1 MARITSTFTVT
12 ASDRVSPTIQRVR
25 FDVSDITPFVE
36 SPNTDAYVKLL
47 FADPTPTNSRA
58 AGTDSAEGTDDA
70 SAAPPTMRTY
80 TVHSVDEDDASL
92 AIDFALHGDL
102 EPAASGENQDS
113 GDSTSDASTV
123 GIACR
128 WALSARPGD
137 VIEARG
143 PGGAYSPDPSAVRH
157 LICGDATAIPA
168 IAAAVKA
175 LPADAIAD
183 VVVEAPDYADVD
195 LIDNHPG
202 ASITHVT
209 PASGP
214 DAAPGDAL
222 VEMTTAVVGK
232 LASRTGFDPAGV
244 QVFVHGEANAVMKRI
259 RPMLKDAGIQVR
271 GASISGYWRVGRT
284 EEGFRTWKKENRPD
298 DA

>member
-25 FDVSDITPFVE
+25 FDVSDITPFADN
-36 SPNTDAYVKLL
+36 PHTDAYVKLL
-47 FADPTPTNSRA
+47 FTSSTGDDSSNGTETDAGAD
-58 AGTDSAEGTDDA
+58 
-70 SAAPPTMRTY
+70 APPTMRTY
-80 TVHSVDEDDASL
+80 TVHSIDVDDASL
-92 AIDFALHGDL
+92 AIDFALHGD
-102 EPAASGENQDS
+102 E
-113 GDSTSDASTV
+113 
-123 GIACR
+123 GIACA

-137 VIEARG
+137 VIDARG
-143 PGGAYSPDPSAVRH
+143 PGGAYSPDAGATRH

-168 IAAAVKA
+168 IAAAIKA

-209 PASGP
+209 PATGP

-222 VEMTTAVVGK
+222 VEMTTAIVGK
-232 LASRTGFDPAGV
+232 LAGRPDFDAAGM

-284 EEGFRTWKKENRPD
+284 EEGFRAWKKENKPTD
-298 DA
+298 G

>member
-12 ASDRVSPTIQRVR
+12 ASDRVSPTIQRVS
-25 FDVSDITPFVE
+25 FDVSDITPFAE
-36 SPNTDAYVKLL
+36 SPNTDAYVKLV
-47 FADPTPTNSRA
+47 FDPVGGEDP
-58 AGTDSAEGTDDA
+58 GPDSM
-70 SAAPPTMRTY
+70 PTMRTY
-80 TVHSVDEDDASL
+80 TVQSVDADAATL
-92 AIDFALHGDL
+92 AIDFALHGNATEEQGTSATP
-102 EPAASGENQDS
+102 EPTGNSG
-113 GDSTSDASTV
+113 V
-123 GIACR
+123 ACA

-143 PGGAYSPDPSAVRH
+143 PGGAYSPNPDATRH

-168 IAAAVKA
+168 IAAAIKA

-195 LIDNHPG
+195 LIPNHPG
-202 ASITHVT
+202 AAITHVV
-209 PASGP
+209 PSDVPG
-214 DAAPGDAL
+214 AAPGDSL

-232 LASRTGFDPAGV
+232 LTSRPDFDPTGI

-259 RPMLKDAGIQVR
+259 RPLLKDAGIQVR

-284 EEGFRTWKKENRPD
+284 EEGFRAWKKENRPA